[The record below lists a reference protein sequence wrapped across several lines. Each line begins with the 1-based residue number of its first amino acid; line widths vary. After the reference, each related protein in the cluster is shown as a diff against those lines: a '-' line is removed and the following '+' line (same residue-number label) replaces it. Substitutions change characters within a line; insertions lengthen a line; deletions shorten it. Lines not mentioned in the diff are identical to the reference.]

1 MQIYK
6 KLLFLLS
13 DPERKNALF
22 LLVMILIMALLD
34 MMGVA
39 SILPFMAVLT
49 NPDIIETNSFL
60 NNIFQI
66 SKNIGVENKQQFL
79 FLLGIVVFS
88 LLVFSLIFKALT
100 NYLQVRFVQLGQ
112 YNISKRLVEG
122 YLNQPY
128 TWFLSRNSADLGKT
142 ILSEV
147 DQVVGSGIAPAID
160 LIAKGMVIIALITLL
175 IIADPKLAIVVG
187 FTLSA
192 VYGLIFYLIR
202 RYLNRIGKERLR
214 SNELRYTSI
223 SEAFG
228 AAKQVKVG
236 GLEQTYIGR
245 FSNPAQIYA
254 MTQVYFKVLNQ
265 LPRFFLEAIAF
276 GGILLSIL
284 YLMGR
289 SGNFNTI
296 LPIISLYVFAG
307 YRLLPAI
314 QQIYASFTRLT
325 FVGPSLDKLHED
337 IKNLSPYK
345 TNQDQAVLTLN
356 KKITFNNIDYNYPKS
371 SRTILR
377 NINLSINAKTTVG
390 IVGATGSGK
399 TTTVDIILGLLN
411 PQKGNLKVDE
421 KIITKQNSK
430 SWQRSIGYVPQE
442 IYLSDDTIAAN
453 IAFGV
458 DDKIVKQE
466 AVERAAK
473 IANLHQ
479 FVIEEL
485 PKQYQ
490 TTIGERGV
498 RLSGGQRQRIGI
510 ARDLYHDTKLLY

>member
-160 LIAKGMVIIALITLL
+160 LIAKGMVIIALISLL

-192 VYGLIFYLIR
+192 DKVYL
-202 RYLNRIGKERLR
+202 K
-214 SNELRYTSI
+214 
-223 SEAFG
+223 
-228 AAKQVKVG
+228 
-236 GLEQTYIGR
+236 
-245 FSNPAQIYA
+245 
-254 MTQVYFKVLNQ
+254 
-265 LPRFFLEAIAF
+265 
-276 GGILLSIL
+276 
-284 YLMGR
+284 
-289 SGNFNTI
+289 
-296 LPIISLYVFAG
+296 PI
-307 YRLLPAI
+307 
-314 QQIYASFTRLT
+314 
-325 FVGPSLDKLHED
+325 
-337 IKNLSPYK
+337 
-345 TNQDQAVLTLN
+345 
-356 KKITFNNIDYNYPKS
+356 
-371 SRTILR
+371 
-377 NINLSINAKTTVG
+377 
-390 IVGATGSGK
+390 
-399 TTTVDIILGLLN
+399 
-411 PQKGNLKVDE
+411 
-421 KIITKQNSK
+421 
-430 SWQRSIGYVPQE
+430 
-442 IYLSDDTIAAN
+442 
-453 IAFGV
+453 
-458 DDKIVKQE
+458 
-466 AVERAAK
+466 
-473 IANLHQ
+473 
-479 FVIEEL
+479 
-485 PKQYQ
+485 
-490 TTIGERGV
+490 
-498 RLSGGQRQRIGI
+498 
-510 ARDLYHDTKLLY
+510 

>member
-1 MQIYK
+1 MQTYK

-13 DPERKNALF
+13 HSERKNAVF
-22 LLVMILIMALLD
+22 LLLIILIMALLD

-49 NPDIIETNSFL
+49 NPDIVETNSFL

-79 FLLGIVVFS
+79 FSLGIVVFT

-128 TWFLSRNSADLGKT
+128 TWFLNRNSADLGKT

-192 VYGLIFYLIR
+192 AYGLIFYLIR
-202 RYLNRIGKERLR
+202 RYLNKIGKERLR

-236 GLEQTYIGR
+236 GLEQTYVSR
-245 FSNPAQIYA
+245 FSNPAKIYA
-254 MTQVYFKVLNQ
+254 ITQVYFKVLSQ

-284 YLMGR
+284 YLMSR
-289 SGNFNTI
+289 SGSFNTI

-314 QQIYASFTRLT
+314 QQVYASFTRLA

-337 IKNLSPYK
+337 ISNLNSYK
-345 TNQDQAVLTLN
+345 PNQDEAVLTLN
-356 KKITFNNIDYNYPKS
+356 KKITLNNIDYNYPNS
-371 SRTILR
+371 SRIVLK
-377 NINLSINAKTTVG
+377 NINLSIDAKSTVG

-399 TTTVDIILGLLN
+399 TTTVDIILGLLE
-411 PQKGNLKVDE
+411 PKRGNLKIDE

-453 IAFGV
+453 IAFGYT
-458 DDKIVKQE
+458 
-466 AVERAAK
+466 
-473 IANLHQ
+473 N
-479 FVIEEL
+479 EL
-485 PKQYQ
+485 LM
-490 TTIGERGV
+490 GFFSRF
-498 RLSGGQRQRIGI
+498 RC
-510 ARDLYHDTKLLY
+510 